1 MVSAQEGRQVG
12 VRGSVTV
19 RDMQPLLNRWQA
31 QVIGGTNGLGRAV
44 TWANTMRP
52 RLPAFDGLQTG
63 DLTVLSLSILRT
75 FNAQVTPLTLP
86 AIVDQLA
93 ELGVAAIAV
102 VGLARSSDDAPF
114 PEELARLVALD
125 EARHRADSRALPLIA
140 LPSSAPPAEV
150 ERAVIAFVLDQRERQ
165 TASLDTLRATLRSEA
180 LDALLAGAYVGE
192 AQMRARAAQ
201 LGYDL
206 TQPHLVLW
214 VELREP
220 PETPARQPGRIGMTA
235 LRGAPADVSLRATQ
249 LAETLRLTLAAW
261 TLTRLPT
268 ADAPGVGS
276 QAGANGAPNGWGTG
290 TTREPFAPFATFAPA
305 DAPVGAASS
314 RTLDAPHPT
323 PITPLDPLGEGA
335 PGTIER
341 PALHDY
347 LGEPTTQVIA
357 LLPLARGDL
366 SNERSNERSGERSG
380 ERGSGGAGATGNVGD
395 LVERI
400 ATLLTR
406 TLGAANAPAAFW
418 SAGLGEPAN
427 APAQARRS
435 ANEARDAARLG
446 AAIFGSGRVT
456 RPADLGV
463 YRLLLALRE
472 SGELV
477 PFVQRTLAPLLADAR
492 NGDSLIETL
501 EAFFASN
508 GNLSEAARRL
518 GLHRNSLLYRLSRA
532 RELLG
537 HDLDDPE
544 LRLSLQLAI
553 KSRHVLRLLNG

>member
-1 MVSAQEGRQVG
+1 MVSAQEGRQVS

-19 RDMQPLLNRWQA
+19 RDMQPLLNRWRA

-93 ELGVAAIAV
+93 ELGVAGIAV
-102 VGLARSSDDAPF
+102 VGLARSPDDAPF
-114 PEELARLVALD
+114 PDELARLVALD

-235 LRGAPADVSLRATQ
+235 RRAAPADVSLRATQ
-249 LAETLRLTLAAW
+249 LAETLRLALAAW
-261 TLTRLPT
+261 TLTRLPI

-290 TTREPFAPFATFAPA
+290 TTREPLAPFATSVPA
-305 DAPVGAASS
+305 GAPVGAVSS

-323 PITPLDPLGEGA
+323 SITPLDPLDEGA
-335 PGTIER
+335 PGTSER

-347 LGEPTTQVIA
+347 SGEPTTQVIA
-357 LLPLARGDL
+357 LLPLARGDQ
-366 SNERSNERSGERSG
+366 SNERSG
-380 ERGSGGAGATGNVGD
+380 ERGSGGVGATGNVGD

-406 TLGAANAPAAFW
+406 TLGAATAPAAFW

-553 KSRHVLRLLNG
+553 KSRRVLRLLNG

>member
-1 MVSAQEGRQVG
+1 MVSAQEERQVG
-12 VRGSVTV
+12 IRGSVAV
-19 RDMQPLLNRWQA
+19 RDMQPLLNRWGA
-31 QVIGGTNGLGRAV
+31 QVIAGTNGLGRAV

-63 DLTVLSLSILRT
+63 DLAVLSLSILRT

-93 ELGVAAIAV
+93 EIGAAAIAV
-102 VGLARSSDDAPF
+102 VGLAGLAQAPDGAPF
-114 PEELARLVALD
+114 ADDQARLIALD
-125 EARHRADSRALPLIA
+125 EARRRADSRALPLIA
-140 LPSSAPPAEV
+140 LPASVAPAEV
-150 ERAVIAFVLDQRERQ
+150 ERAVIAYVVDQRERQ

-180 LDALLAGAYVGE
+180 LEALVAGAYMGE

-220 PETPARQPGRIGMTA
+220 LPTADRLMSRSGASA
-235 LRGAPADVSLRATQ
+235 LRGAPVEAPLRATQ
-249 LAETLRLTLAAW
+249 LAETLRLALAAW
-261 TLTRLPT
+261 TLTRLPSGEAPT
-268 ADAPGVGS
+268 SVGQYDAGG
-276 QAGANGAPNGWGTG
+276 AGP
-290 TTREPFAPFATFAPA
+290 
-305 DAPVGAASS
+305 S
-314 RTLDAPHPT
+314 RQGESAHPLDALGGAMGVAPRH
-323 PITPLDPLGEGA
+323 PLDEGEGA
-335 PGTIER
+335 PLVPDR
-341 PALHDY
+341 LALNGD
-347 LGEPTTQVIA
+347 LAEPTTQVIA
-357 LLPLARGDL
+357 LLPMARGDQ
-366 SNERSNERSGERSG
+366 RG
-380 ERGSGGAGATGNVGD
+380 ERGNGERGMGVAPAVGNMSE
-395 LVERI
+395 LVARI
-400 ATLLTR
+400 TTLLAR
-406 TLGAANAPAAFW
+406 TLGDASAPATFW
-418 SAGLGEPAN
+418 TAGLGEPTS

-446 AAIFGSGRVT
+446 AAIFGAGRVT
-456 RPADLGV
+456 RPVDLGV
-463 YRLLLALRE
+463 YRLLLALRT
-472 SGELV
+472 SGELG

-492 NGDSLIETL
+492 NGDALIETL
-501 EAFFASN
+501 DAFFASN

-553 KSRHVLRLLNG
+553 KSRQVLRLLNG

>member
-1 MVSAQEGRQVG
+1 MGI
-12 VRGSVTV
+12 RGSVTV
-19 RDMQPLLNRWQA
+19 RDVQPLLNRWHA
-31 QVIGGTNGLGRAV
+31 QVIAGTSGLGRAV

-52 RLPAFDGLQTG
+52 RLPAFDGLQPG
-63 DLTVLSLSILRT
+63 DLTVLSLGILRT

-93 ELGVAAIAV
+93 DIGVSAIAV
-102 VGLARSSDDAPF
+102 VGLARTPDEAP
-114 PEELARLVALD
+114 LAEDMAQLVALD
-125 EARHRADSRALPLIA
+125 ETRRRADQRSLPLVA

-150 ERAVIAFVLDQRERQ
+150 ERAVIAYVVDQRERQ

-180 LDALLAGAYVGE
+180 LDALLAGAYAGE

-206 TQPHLVLW
+206 TQPHVVLW
-214 VELREP
+214 VELREQREP
-220 PETPARQPGRIGMTA
+220 TERPQGRAPGRGPGMVS
-235 LRGAPADVSLRATQ
+235 GSVVDSSLRATQ
-249 LAETLRLTLAAW
+249 LAETLRVALAAW
-261 TLTRLPT
+261 TLTRLRASDVGDAARSASVGEAWAAETPPASST
-268 ADAPGVGS
+268 SPFSAFTSLGGALSAPGGLDAPGS
-276 QAGANGAPNGWGTG
+276 LS
-290 TTREPFAPFATFAPA
+290 EPP
-305 DAPVGAASS
+305 
-314 RTLDAPHPT
+314 
-323 PITPLDPLGEGA
+323 GEGA
-335 PGTIER
+335 FGAAAR
-341 PALHDY
+341 LG
-347 LGEPTTQVIA
+347 LGEVAGLPLSQAIA
-357 LLPLARGDL
+357 LLPLARGDRL
-366 SNERSNERSGERSG
+366 A
-380 ERGSGGAGATGNVGD
+380 ERGPSGVNAPGTMGE

-400 ATLLTR
+400 TTLLTR
-406 TLGAANAPAAFW
+406 TLGAPTTPALFW

-446 AAIFGSGRVT
+446 AAIFGAGRIT

-472 SGELV
+472 SGELI
-477 PFVQRTLAPLLADAR
+477 PFVERTLAPLLADAR

-518 GLHRNSLLYRLSRA
+518 GLHRNSLLYRLGRA
-532 RELLG
+532 RELLS

-553 KSRHVLRLLNG
+553 KSLRVVRLLNG